1 VVVKRCDTELARQ
14 LLDDG
19 AQVVEVLPAS
29 AYEPAHLP
37 GAVNVPLP
45 GMTPAALA
53 DHDLRPELP
62 TVVYC
67 YDHECD
73 LSSRAA
79 ALLDALGYTEVYDYV
94 ASKTGWMGEGLPTEG
109 TARASARAGTIAR
122 SAPTCTLDAT
132 VGDLHD
138 HFGEDDLC
146 VVVDESQ
153 TVLGVVRRDVLS
165 LPASTGVLAAMQPGP
180 PSVRPSIT
188 ASELAQSMED
198 DARRYVL
205 VTTGL
210 GRLLGLIARPDLDG
224 QH

>member
-1 VVVKRCDTELARQ
+1 
-14 LLDDG
+14 
-19 AQVVEVLPAS
+19 
-29 AYEPAHLP
+29 
-37 GAVNVPLP
+37 
-45 GMTPAALA
+45 MTPAALA
-53 DHDLRPELP
+53 DQDLRPDLP

-79 ALLDALGYTEVYDYV
+79 ALLDALGYTDVYDYV

-109 TARASARAGTIAR
+109 TARASARAGAIAR
-122 SAPTCTLDAT
+122 PVPTCGLDAT

-138 HFGEDDLC
+138 QFGEDELC

-153 TVLGVVRRDVLS
+153 TVLGIVRRDILS
-165 LPASTGVLAAMQPGP
+165 LPAATRVLAAMQPGP

-188 ASELAQSMED
+188 ASELAESMEQD
-198 DARRYVL
+198 GRRYVL
-205 VTTGL
+205 VTTSL
-210 GRLLGLIARPDLDG
+210 GRLRGLIARADLDG

>member
-1 VVVKRCDTELARQ
+1 VAKRCDTDLAHQ
-14 LLDDG
+14 LVEGG
-19 AQVVEVLPAS
+19 AQVIEVLPAS

-53 DHDLRPELP
+53 DQDLRPELP

-79 ALLDALGYTEVYDYV
+79 ALLDALGYTDVYDYV

-109 TARASARAGTIAR
+109 TARASTRAGAIAR
-122 SAPTCTLDAT
+122 PVPTCGLDAT
-132 VGDLHD
+132 VDDLHD
-138 HFGEDDLC
+138 NFGEDDLC

-153 TVLGVVRRDVLS
+153 TVLGIVRRDVSS
-165 LPASTGVLAAMQPGP
+165 LPATTGVLAAMQPGP

-188 ASELAQSMED
+188 ASELAESMEQD
-198 DARRYVL
+198 GRRYVL
-205 VTTGL
+205 VTTSL
-210 GRLLGLIARPDLDG
+210 GRLRGLITRADLDG